1 METLVGPNSLSLAL
15 KIRFN
20 DKIFTLIRTLGIFTD
35 LVAPLVSFLRESTP
49 SIATSNGP
57 TRQHSKEECIPIQ

>member
-1 METLVGPNSLSLAL
+1 METLVGPSSLSLAL
-15 KIRFN
+15 KIGFHDN
-20 DKIFTLIRTLGIFTD
+20 IFTLVRTLGTFTD

-57 TRQHSKEECIPIQ
+57 TRRYLKEECIPIQ